1 MAIKSDMTKIGKRF
15 NATKR
20 NVSSTRGN
28 TFLLAT
34 SLLTVGCKNS
44 ETQSTAYE
52 NTISQSEDNTVS
64 IILSEGQN
72 YSELT
77 SSDEL
82 LSADYSIFSTINE
95 IIDND
100 PSDEDTLT
108 VATNEDILVTPTVK
122 GIESLIFKTSDN
134 YTDLDDSF
142 SIDLAAF
149 TSFKEIILSKD
160 NENLQIQNLELNN
173 ASGNIIADHGFV
185 NVTITGVPSED
196 VQLQVQEDASILVGA
211 EVQNLVINGTGNS
224 IDLDTSN
231 QGNVEILDNSS
242 VILRAPNAIGD
253 LILASNGNA
262 EITDASSLIGNATV
276 SAIGSIDLDN
286 ISALEGKLSVE
297 NMRALAGMDINIS
310 NATNAKSVEI
320 KTVGAVIIASDNG
333 GLNEAENIKITS
345 SEDSIIVADK
355 DIPRTVELEA
365 VSANGELVAFDLD
378 INGLTNLELG
388 GTSPILINSEGSA
401 LDGVTVTSG
410 NSTTTS
416 LNLTSAD
423 MDLSGISNTVQIQ
436 LENLDGKKLTLG
448 ANQLIAF
455 NAEHQ
460 QTSNTN
466 KPELNFISDATSV
479 TSNSITIKTIDSD
492 TSNTTSSVSCAGL
505 NTTDIQYLNFDLSSG
520 VDFQSTSDITGSDLL
535 QITVLGDG
543 NFSLS
548 ESTIVGGLNNAVTM
562 TATDMTG
569 NLNVLIDNTSNGI
582 KSVSSGTGDDVITID
597 GTNQS
602 SAGVVVNSNSGSDSI
617 SLTSNSDGSLSKISL
632 NGGSEIDQVNFE
644 SELDFSLSDLT
655 LTNIEILNFAGG
667 TASTKIPS
675 DVVSTKSY
683 ILSKSG
689 SNTLSI
695 ELIPK
700 AQTID
705 LSSLTF
711 DSSFVVGSDV
721 IIIDGTN
728 FGQALNVTGSI
739 SNDEITGTHS
749 SGDTIS
755 SGNGDDTLYGRDGND
770 TLTPG
775 NGEDHVIPGMG
786 NDTINLTEEISS
798 RDTLSYTVDDGANNV
813 DTVSGFDVRIVD
825 DIISLDVSELSSP
838 ITLGNGTATST
849 TSIGNILIKEHTID
863 TDLNYSSNSTATIF
877 KLTAT
882 DQSEF
887 ADALGTSSI
896 TVADGSSLN
905 FLWYDAD
912 TNETV
917 YGYASENTTNEADN
931 LITADDTFVEIV
943 RISMS
948 ENSYTHY
955 LDTNNF
961 VFL

>member
-95 IIDND
+95 IIDSD

-108 VATNEDILVTPTVK
+108 VVTNEDILVTPTVK

-160 NENLQIQNLELNN
+160 DEDLQIQNLEVNN

-185 NVTITGVPSED
+185 NVTVTGVSSED

-211 EVQNLVINGTGNS
+211 KVQNLVINGTGNS
-224 IDLDTSN
+224 IDLDTSY

-276 SAIGSIDLDN
+276 SAIGSIDIDN

-423 MDLSGISNTVQIQ
+423 MDLSGVSNTVQIQ

-548 ESTIVGGLNNAVTM
+548 GSTIVGGLNNAVTM

-582 KSVSSGTGDDVITID
+582 KNVSSGTGDDVITID

>member
-34 SLLTVGCKNS
+34 SLLTVGCKS
-44 ETQSTAYE
+44 SDTQSTAYE
-52 NTISQSEDNTVS
+52 NTISQSEDNTVN

-108 VATNEDILVTPTVK
+108 VVTNEDILVTPTVK

-160 NENLQIQNLELNN
+160 DENLQIQNLELNN

-185 NVTITGVPSED
+185 NVTVTGVSSED

-211 EVQNLVINGTGNS
+211 KVQNLVINGTGNS

-231 QGNVEILDNSS
+231 QGNIEILDNSS
-242 VILRAPNAIGD
+242 VILKAPNAIGD

-276 SAIGSIDLDN
+276 SAIGSIDIDN

-297 NMRALAGMDINIS
+297 NMRALTGMDINIS

-333 GLNEAENIKITS
+333 GLTEAENIKITS
-345 SEDSIIVADK
+345 SEDSIIIADK
-355 DIPRTVELEA
+355 DIPRKVELEA
-365 VSANGELVAFDLD
+365 VSANGELVAFDLN
-378 INGLTNLELG
+378 INGLTNLGLG

-401 LDGVTVTSG
+401 LDGVTVTSS

-448 ANQLIAF
+448 ANQLIAL

-466 KPELNFISDATSV
+466 KPELNFTSDATSS

-548 ESTIVGGLNNAVTM
+548 GSTIVGGLNNAVTM

-582 KSVSSGTGDDVITID
+582 KNVSSGTGDDIITID

-602 SAGVVVNSNSGSDSI
+602 SAGVVVNSNGGSDTI

-655 LTNIEILNFAGG
+655 LTNIEILNFTGG
-667 TASTKIPS
+667 TASTKVPS

-728 FGQALNVTGSI
+728 FGQALNVTGTI

-755 SGNGDDTLYGRDGND
+755 SGDGDDTLYGRDGND

>member
-1 MAIKSDMTKIGKRF
+1 MAINSDMTKIGKRF

-108 VATNEDILVTPTVK
+108 VVTNEDILVTPTVK

-160 NENLQIQNLELNN
+160 DEDLQIQNLEVNN

-185 NVTITGVPSED
+185 NVTLTGVSSED

-211 EVQNLVINGTGNS
+211 KVQNLVINGTGNS

-231 QGNVEILDNSS
+231 QGNIEILDNSS
-242 VILRAPNAIGD
+242 VILQAPNAIGD

-276 SAIGSIDLDN
+276 SAIGSIDIDN

-345 SEDSIIVADK
+345 SEDSIIIADK

-365 VSANGELVAFDLD
+365 VSANGELVAFDLN
-378 INGLTNLELG
+378 INGLTNLGLG

-423 MDLSGISNTVQIQ
+423 MDLSGVSNTVQIQ

-548 ESTIVGGLNNAVTM
+548 GSTIVGGLNNAVTM

-582 KSVSSGTGDDVITID
+582 KNVSSGTGDDIITID

-602 SAGVVVNSNSGSDSI
+602 SAGVVVNSNGGSDTI

-728 FGQALNVTGSI
+728 FGQALYVTGSI

-786 NDTINLTEEISS
+786 NDTINLSEEISS